1 MRWFWIDRYTEF
13 VSGSHATAV
22 KNVSLAEDYLHDHFP
37 TAPIM
42 PNSLILEGLAQTGGL
57 LVGEHNAFLKRVVL
71 AKVSKIKYHFAAR
84 PGDTLVYRTTIRNM
98 DDQGAMI
105 EATSHVGDRLQA
117 EGEIVFAHLD
127 ERTGS
132 RPLFDTK
139 DFLIWLRSV
148 RLYDVGRTEDG
159 QPLTVPPELAA
170 TETVDQKT
178 W

>member
-13 VSGSHATAV
+13 VSGRHATAI

-57 LVGEHNAFLKRVVL
+57 LVGEHNAFSKRVVL
-71 AKVSKIKYHFAAR
+71 AKVSRIKYHFAAR
-84 PGDTLVYRTTIRNM
+84 PGDTLVYRTTIRNL
-98 DDQGAMI
+98 DDQGAMV
-105 EATSHVGDRLQA
+105 EVTSHVGDRLQA

-127 ERTGS
+127 ERNGS

-139 DFLIWLRSV
+139 EFLIWLRSV

-159 QPLTVPPELAA
+159 RPLTVPPEMAK
-170 TETVDQKT
+170 TEVLDQKT